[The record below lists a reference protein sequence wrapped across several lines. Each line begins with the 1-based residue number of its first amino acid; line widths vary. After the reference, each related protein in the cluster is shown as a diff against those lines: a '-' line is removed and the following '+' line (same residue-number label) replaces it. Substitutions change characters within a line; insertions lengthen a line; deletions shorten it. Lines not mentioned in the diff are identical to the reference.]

1 MVDDFIKVI
10 KELGIFLVAIV
21 FVLIGYFAFKFD
33 VVALWVYKILL
44 GIIPVVITMILAYTA
59 HQFWLHYVQANFI
72 SGIEWVLLEIVPP
85 RDVLRS
91 PKAMELFITNALYH
105 FSYKGGLES
114 YWQGAVWFWFSLEIA
129 SIEGQVHFYIR
140 TPSRV
145 KGLIETQM
153 YAQFPQAQVKVVEDY
168 TLAVDEITDKSSWKL
183 WGCEF
188 KLLKPDAY
196 PIKTYVDF
204 GLDKDPKEEYKVD
217 PISPVVELFGSI
229 GKNEQMWMQVVVT
242 PSKKKYRTKGKGP
255 SIGNLLS
262 NILNHA
268 MLSWYEYHDWI
279 KEGEVVIKK
288 SLEEFTRFH
297 APTVPGAKPA
307 KEIRAPGFMDELIK
321 GASRKML
328 KVAFDTGI
336 RICYVAK
343 KESFNINNRRNIR
356 LIFRQYAQPYSNELW
371 RINSTQADAFG
382 SNVIST
388 FFPLSAKKI
397 MRLANRMLNEYRER
411 EFFHPP
417 MRHKIKLP
425 WPLSPLI
432 FPNFFHHHINVLN
445 SEEIATLWHFPG
457 QILKVPTLERIES
470 KEASP
475 PTNLPI

>member
-1 MVDDFIKVI
+1 MDGFIEEI
-10 KELGIFLVAIV
+10 KNFWIVLVFLFLGYFILQFDIVAFWAYKIFL
-21 FVLIGYFAFKFD
+21 FGVLP
-33 VVALWVYKILL
+33 ILSTAVL
-44 GIIPVVITMILAYTA
+44 GYTA
-59 HQFWLHYVQANFI
+59 HAFWLHYVQANFI

-85 RDVLRS
+85 RDVVRS
-91 PKAMELFITNALYH
+91 PKAMELFLTNALYH
-105 FSYKGGLES
+105 MSKKGGLET
-114 YWQGAVWFWFSLEIA
+114 YWQGAVWFWFSLEIV

-168 TLAVDEITDKSSWKL
+168 TLAVDKITPDSKWNL

-188 KLLKPDAY
+188 KLVKPDVY

-204 GLDKDPKEEYKVD
+204 GLDKDPKEEMKVD

-229 GKNEQMWMQVVVT
+229 GKGEQMWVQIVVT
-242 PSKKKYRTKGKGP
+242 PSKKEYP
-255 SIGNLLS
+255 E
-262 NILNHA
+262 HA
-268 MLSWYEYHDWI
+268 HFWQDTHDWI
-279 KEGEVVIKK
+279 KEGEEQILKALK
-288 SLEEFTRFH
+288 EFTNTRERVDKTISKEVRSPDFMK
-297 APTVPGAKPA
+297 PMMEGA
-307 KEIRAPGFMDELIK
+307 G
-321 GASRKML
+321 RKML
-328 KVAFDTGI
+328 KVGFDTGI
-336 RICYVAK
+336 RACYVAK
-343 KESFNINNRRNIR
+343 KEDFNINNRRNLR
-356 LIFRQYAQPYSNELW
+356 LIFRQYANPYVNELT

-382 SNVIST
+382 TNFIANYI
-388 FFPLSAKKI
+388 PLSKVKI
-397 MRLANRMLNEYRER
+397 MRLADRMLLEYRER

-417 MRHKIKLP
+417 MRHKIHFP
-425 WPLSPLI
+425 WPISPMI